1 VKIFSCIA
9 AEKHYVLLLVNTS
22 CQNFGTF
29 CGCEQESEIMRL
41 GQLLISAG
49 YQDFQPELE
58 CAEIKRL
65 TTDSRAC
72 QAGDLFIGMT
82 GTQVDGGKFAQGA
95 IAQGAIAAIISH
107 EAFAKLAPDLQ
118 AKAIA
123 VDDVVLACSK
133 LATAFYDYP
142 AQKLKLI
149 GVTGTNGKTTTTHL
163 IEFLLQSHYAVALF
177 GTLYTRWAG
186 YSQTATHTTPFAVDL
201 QGQLAGAIASGC
213 DVGLMEVS
221 SHALDQRRVMGCPF
235 EVAVFTNLTQDHLDY
250 HKDLE
255 TYFQAKALLFS
266 ETYLQGRAII
276 NIDDS
281 FGQRLAQMLSTSSV
295 WTYSINNSQADFYTE
310 NLTYLPN
317 GATGTLHTP
326 QGAIAFSSPLVGRFN
341 VENILAAIATGLH
354 MGLDLADVVNRL
366 PEFINVPGRV
376 ERVQISEEQD
386 VTVIVDY
393 AHTPDSLENLLKAMR
408 PFTQRE
414 LICVFG
420 CGGDRDRTKRPLMGG
435 IAARLADR
443 VYVTS
448 DNPRTE
454 SPQQILDDVVVGVN
468 ADIGN
473 KPMTVEGDRHKCIQ
487 IAIAEAEAG
496 DTILIAGKGHED
508 YQIIGREK
516 IHFDDR
522 EEARLALTERLQI
535 IYSRLRTNRDFL

>member
-1 VKIFSCIA
+1 
-9 AEKHYVLLLVNTS
+9 
-22 CQNFGTF
+22 
-29 CGCEQESEIMRL
+29 MRL
-41 GQLLISAG
+41 GQLLSLAG
-49 YQDFQPELE
+49 YQNPHPELDGL
-58 CAEIKRL
+58 EIKRL
-65 TTDSRAC
+65 ITDSRAC

-82 GTQVDGGKFAQGA
+82 GTQVDGGKFAPQA
-95 IAQGAIAAIISH
+95 IAQAAIAAIISH
-107 EAFAKLAPDLQ
+107 EAFDNLAIKERL
-118 AKAIA
+118 IA
-123 VDDVVLACSK
+123 VDDVVVACSK
-133 LATAFYDYP
+133 LAIAFYGYP
-142 AQKLKLI
+142 AQKLKLV

-163 IEFLLQSHYAVALF
+163 IEFLLQTQYAAALF

-186 YSQTATHTTPFAVDL
+186 YSLTATHTTPFAVDL
-201 QGQLAGAIASGC
+201 QAQLASAIAAGC

-221 SHALDQRRVMGCPF
+221 SHALDQRRVLGCPF

-250 HKDLE
+250 HHDLE
-255 TYFQAKALLFS
+255 SYFQAKALLFS

-276 NIDDS
+276 NFDDP
-281 FGQRLAQMLSTSSV
+281 FGQRLIHMLAGKPI
-295 WTYSINNSQADFYTE
+295 WTYSISNPQADFYTE
-310 NLTYLPN
+310 TLTYLAN
-317 GATGTLHTP
+317 GATGILHTP
-326 QGAIAFSSPLVGRFN
+326 QGAIAFRSPLVGRFN
-341 VENILAAIATGLH
+341 VENILAAIATALH
-354 MGLDLADVVNRL
+354 MGLSLAEVVSHL
-366 PEFINVPGRV
+366 PEFANVPGRV
-376 ERVQISEEQD
+376 ERVQVSDDQD
-386 VTVIVDY
+386 ITVVVDY

-454 SPQQILDDVVVGVN
+454 DMQRILDDVMVGVT
-468 ADIGN
+468 ADIGD

-487 IAIAEAEAG
+487 MAIAESQSG

-522 EEARLALTERLQI
+522 EEAEMAI
-535 IYSRLRTNRDFL
+535 RLRTLGKKT

>member
-1 VKIFSCIA
+1 
-9 AEKHYVLLLVNTS
+9 
-22 CQNFGTF
+22 
-29 CGCEQESEIMRL
+29 MRL
-41 GQLLISAG
+41 KQLLALAG
-49 YQDFQPELE
+49 YQNSQPELDE
-58 CAEIKRL
+58 LEIKRVI
-65 TTDSRAC
+65 TDSRAC
-72 QAGDLFIGMT
+72 EAGDLFIGMT
-82 GTQVDGGKFAQGA
+82 GTQVDGGKFAPQA
-95 IAQGAIAAIISH
+95 IAQGAIAAIVSH
-107 EAFAKLAPDLQ
+107 AAFGNLLEQDQ

-123 VDDVVLACSK
+123 VDDVVVACSK

-142 AQKLKLI
+142 AQKLKLV

-163 IEFLLQSHYAVALF
+163 IEFLLQTQYASALF

-186 YSQTATHTTPFAVDL
+186 YSQTASHTTPFAVDL
-201 QGQLAGAIASGC
+201 QAQLAEAIAAGC
-213 DVGLMEVS
+213 DVGLMEIS
-221 SHALDQRRVMGCPF
+221 SHALDQQRVLGCPF

-266 ETYLQGRAII
+266 ETYLHGRAII
-276 NIDDS
+276 NFDDP
-281 FGQRLAQMLSTSSV
+281 FGQRLMQMVTDQPI
-295 WTYSINNSQADFYTE
+295 WTYSISNSQADFYTE

-326 QGAIAFSSPLVGRFN
+326 QGAIAFTSPLVGRFN
-341 VENILAAIATGLH
+341 VENILAAIATALH
-354 MGLDLADVVNRL
+354 MGMSLTEVVNYL
-366 PEFINVPGRV
+366 PEFKNVPGRV
-376 ERVQISEEQD
+376 ERVQVSDDQD
-386 VTVIVDY
+386 VTVVVDY

-443 VYVTS
+443 IYVTS

-454 SPQQILDDVVVGVN
+454 DPQKILDDVVVGVN
-468 ADIGN
+468 ANIGD
-473 KPMTVEGDRHKCIQ
+473 KPMTIEGDRHKCIQ
-487 IAIAEAEAG
+487 TAILEAKSG

-522 EEARLALTERLQI
+522 EESQSALILRQNLA
-535 IYSRLRTNRDFL
+535 